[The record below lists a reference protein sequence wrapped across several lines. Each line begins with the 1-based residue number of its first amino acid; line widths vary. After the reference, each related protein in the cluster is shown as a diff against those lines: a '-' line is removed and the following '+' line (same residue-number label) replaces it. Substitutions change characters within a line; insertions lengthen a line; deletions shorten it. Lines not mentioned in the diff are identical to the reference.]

1 MSPDD
6 DVAQQ
11 QNSSTPTTSF
21 DTSEVTVLPKS
32 VEFDQN
38 KEITF
43 TKQCS
48 GKNNAC

>member
-6 DVAQQ
+6 DVSQQ
-11 QNSSTPTTSF
+11 QNSCTPTTSY
-21 DTSEVTVLPKS
+21 DTSEVTVPPKS

-43 TKQCS
+43 TKQS